1 MKLHTGIYLALG
13 FLIVASLA
21 CAQAGSILTPEEA
34 TQQAQATAD
43 AGVITDGGGETDI
56 HAGDIIEFVGTGYL
70 VLLRDEPGSNST
82 TVQSQRGVKGTVL
95 GSQLYEEEI
104 WYYIE
109 TVGGKGWLP
118 SELVELVEEAGGAT
132 FEVGDVAY
140 LSGADDLVNILEGPG
155 TTSDIRETQA
165 VGVEVT
171 ILESSELDG
180 ALWYRVET
188 PTGEGWIAEDSL
200 TTEAP

>member
-1 MKLHTGIYLALG
+1 MKLHTGIYLAVG

-34 TQQAQATAD
+34 TQQTQATVE
-43 AGVITDGGGETDI
+43 AGIGLGEGSETNI
-56 HAGDIIEFVGTGYL
+56 HPGDTVEFVGTGYL
-70 VLLRDEPGSNST
+70 VLLREEPGSNST
-82 TVQSQRGVKGTVL
+82 SVQSQRGVKGIVL
-95 GSQLYEEEI
+95 GSQVYEDDV
-104 WYYIE
+104 WYLIE
-109 TVGGKGWLP
+109 TVGGQGWLP
-118 SELVELVEEAGGAT
+118 SELVELVEEAESVVYG
-132 FEVGDVAY
+132 VGDVAY
-140 LSGADDLVNILEGPG
+140 LSGTEELVNILEGPG